1 MLQRRFPDDVK
12 ACSPGLPPSQ
22 RTLAGTPQA
31 KTGRAWPFRAA
42 PRALET
48 VPTVSAQQ
56 SIRLGID
63 ASCSFVT

>member
-1 MLQRRFPDDVK
+1 MLQRRLPDDVK
-12 ACSPGLPPSQ
+12 ASSPGLPPSQ
-22 RTLAGTPQA
+22 RSLAGTPQV

-56 SIRLGID
+56 SIRLVTD
-63 ASCSFVT
+63 ALCSFVT